1 MTGKP
6 LGPFDTEALA
16 RAAAQ
21 AAADPVIDVLRSAA
35 DALVADLAA
44 WEARDPGD
52 PSPEARRARRAA
64 IATADAVIT
73 VMSRLR
79 KRLGGDR
86 P

>member
-1 MTGKP
+1 MTGEP
-6 LGPFDTEALA
+6 AIE
-16 RAAAQ
+16 
-21 AAADPVIDVLRSAA
+21 VLRSAA
-35 DALVADLAA
+35 DALAVDLAA
-44 WEARDPGD
+44 WDARDPAE

-79 KRLGGDR
+79 ARLGGDR

>member
-6 LGPFDTEALA
+6 LGPFDTEAQA

-44 WEARDPGD
+44 WEERDPGD

-64 IATADAVIT
+64 IAAADAVIT